1 MAIKVKIMKDGYK
14 EKVMRIFIYGTLSV
28 FVFLACFCLAEVPE
42 PAIVQGPGEWTV
54 ETRFTHPQQ
63 ILLEG
68 ALPDSKPRRFWY
80 VILTVTNKTRRDV
93 DFFAKCELMTD
104 TFQIIRSGEDMPSVV
119 FENIKRRH
127 QDSYPFLELL
137 QKTSNKLLEGED
149 NAKDLAIIWPD
160 FDAKAKNIKIFI
172 TGLSNETAVVY
183 HPIEKDELGQP
194 KRVFLRKT
202 LELDYDLGGD
212 PAFRSD
218 VKLIY
223 NGKRWIMR

>member
-1 MAIKVKIMKDGYK
+1 
-14 EKVMRIFIYGTLSV
+14 MRSFIYGTLVV
-28 FVFLACFCLAEVPE
+28 FGLLACICLAEVPE
-42 PAIVQGPGEWTV
+42 PALVQGPQEWTV

-68 ALPDSKPRRFWY
+68 GLPDSRPRRFWY
-80 VILTVTNKTRRDV
+80 VILTVTNTTKRDV

-104 TFQIIRSGEDMPSVV
+104 TFQIIRSGKDMPSVV
-119 FENIKRRH
+119 FESIKRRH
-127 QDSYPFLELL
+127 RSSYPFIELL
-137 QKTSNKLLEGED
+137 QEAGNKLLQGED

-183 HPIEKDELGQP
+183 HPVEKDELGRP

-218 VKLIY
+218 VRLAYK
-223 NGKRWIMR
+223 GKRWIMR

>member
-1 MAIKVKIMKDGYK
+1 
-14 EKVMRIFIYGTLSV
+14 MRSLIYGTLFGLV
-28 FVFLACFCLAEVPE
+28 LLVCFCLAEVPE
-42 PAIVQGPGEWTV
+42 PAIVQGPQEWTV

-68 ALPDSKPRRFWY
+68 GLPDSRPIRFWY
-80 VILTVTNKTRRDV
+80 VILTVTNTTKRDV

-104 TFQIIRSGEDMPSVV
+104 TFQIIRSGKDMPSVV
-119 FENIKRRH
+119 FEGIKRRH
-127 QDSYPFLELL
+127 QSSYPFIELL
-137 QKTSNKLLEGED
+137 QETGNKMLQGED

-172 TGLSNETAVVY
+172 TGLSNETAAVY
-183 HPIEKDELGQP
+183 HPIETDELGRP

-218 VKLIY
+218 VRLIY